1 MHCMT
6 FLPQISDSG
15 SDEPDLLPLDTYT
28 LVIHSPH
35 FFIQPSAVEQG
46 TIDCVEC
53 FLNCLHNIVEMVFL
67 VLHRIDIL
75 ASL

>member
-1 MHCMT
+1 MT

-15 SDEPDLLPLDTYT
+15 SDEADLLPLDTYT

-46 TIDCVEC
+46 TIECVEYFFELLYRDGLLC
-53 FLNCLHNIVEMVFL
+53 SSQ
-67 VLHRIDIL
+67 D
-75 ASL
+75 

>member
-1 MHCMT
+1 MT

-15 SDEPDLLPLDTYT
+15 SDEADLLPLDTYT

-46 TIDCVEC
+46 TIECVEY
-53 FLNCLHNIVEMVFL
+53 FFELL
-67 VLHRIDIL
+67 
-75 ASL
+75 